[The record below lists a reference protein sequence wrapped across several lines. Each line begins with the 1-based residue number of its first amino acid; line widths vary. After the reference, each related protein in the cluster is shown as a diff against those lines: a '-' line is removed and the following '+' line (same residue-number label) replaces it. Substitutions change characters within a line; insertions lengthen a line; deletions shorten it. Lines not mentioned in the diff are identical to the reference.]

1 MDFAKITMV
10 GHLKGSMKGDEEIR
24 IYNMYNIQSGQMWVK
39 QFHKPA
45 LNLPGGI
52 NIDHPNMAG
61 VFSIALLT

>member
-1 MDFAKITMV
+1 MDFAKVTMV

-45 LNLPGGI
+45 SNLPGGI